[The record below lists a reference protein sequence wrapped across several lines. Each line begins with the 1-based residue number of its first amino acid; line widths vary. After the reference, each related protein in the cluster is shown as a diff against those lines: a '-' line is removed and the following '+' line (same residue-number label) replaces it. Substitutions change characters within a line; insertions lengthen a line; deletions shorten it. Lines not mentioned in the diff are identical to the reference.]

1 MLLLL
6 LGTALI
12 LPFICATQV
21 GKNHETKPPEAT
33 SNIYE
38 TLHHET
44 AHHEVTNPDSGK
56 RALAPE
62 KIERIAQKLLKLTL
76 NTSHVQVS
84 HCIMHPDNAYQKD
97 RKIHFHLN
105 IISDVFIDM
114 PIFVVSNTFS
124 WLKSKS
130 NSKFLFYLNIYT
142 YLQKYHAFNN
152 IWWSPKA

>member
-12 LPFICATQV
+12 LPSICATQV

-105 IISDVFIDM
+105 VISDVFIDM

-130 NSKFLFYLNIYT
+130 NSEFLFYLNIGT
-142 YLQKYHAFNN
+142 YLQKYYAFNN
-152 IWWSPKA
+152 IW